1 MIQNQFF
8 WLLLSFILTVMI
20 FSYIFGDNPLFRIA
34 AYLFVGV
41 SSAYVLV
48 LVFYQILVPKLIM
61 PLFSGDTNQRI
72 IQLIPIVLSIL
83 LLFKLSKKTSI
94 VGDFSLAFLVG
105 SGAAIILTSAFTGT
119 LLPMIDMITEPF
131 SIDSLSIQRFFGGIF
146 ILIGAISS
154 LIYFQFSK
162 RTSSTNSSIISK
174 ILHTISQIG
183 MIFIGITLGSV
194 FAGVIISAVIALI
207 ERLNFIITF
216 IYNLFFG

>member
-34 AYLFVGV
+34 AYLFVGA

-61 PLFSGDTNQRI
+61 PLFSGDNNQRI

-83 LLFKLSKKTSI
+83 LLFKLSKKTSF

-119 LLPMIDMITEPF
+119 LLPMIDMVTEPF
-131 SIDSLSIQRFFGGIF
+131 SIDALSIQSFFGGIF

-174 ILHTISQIG
+174 IFQTISQIG

>member
-48 LVFYQILVPKLIM
+48 LIFYQILIPKLIM
-61 PLFSGDTNQRI
+61 PLFSGDPNQRI
-72 IQLIPIVLSIL
+72 IQLVPILLSVL
-83 LLFKLSKKTSI
+83 LLFKLSKKASQ

-131 SIDSLSIQRFFGGIF
+131 SIDTISFQNFFGGVF
-146 ILIGAISS
+146 IIIGTVSS
-154 LIYFQFSK
+154 LLYFQFSK
-162 RTSSTNSSIISK
+162 RTSKKDISGFSK
-174 ILHTISQIG
+174 ILHYVSQIG
-183 MIFIGITLGSV
+183 IVFIGITLGSV
-194 FAGVIISAVIALI
+194 FAGVIISSVIALI

-216 IYNLFFG
+216 IYNFFIG